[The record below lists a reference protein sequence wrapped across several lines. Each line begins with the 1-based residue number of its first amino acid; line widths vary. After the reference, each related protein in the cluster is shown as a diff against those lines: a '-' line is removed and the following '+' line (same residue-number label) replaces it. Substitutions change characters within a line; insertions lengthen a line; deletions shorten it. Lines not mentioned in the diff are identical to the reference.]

1 MLANICII
9 MWWREKPT
17 GNENITLMLIKYTA
31 IWRLNSCTILSLIE
45 PLWIRPVQLC
55 CTKRRQYS
63 VSLCT
68 GTQYWI
74 FECRAYNYYCDCR
87 TRNTN
92 IRCNW
97 LNFSH
102 QIVMNTLT
110 SVMIFLYTISRPYHI
125 QPFWRQQHSKY
136 QHCIYT
142 DEGSGE
148 IQIT

>member
-17 GNENITLMLIKYTA
+17 GNENITLMLIKYMA
-31 IWRLNSCTILSLIE
+31 IWRLNSCTI
-45 PLWIRPVQLC
+45 
-55 CTKRRQYS
+55 YS
-63 VSLCT
+63 VK
-68 GTQYWI
+68 
-74 FECRAYNYYCDCR
+74 FNRAVMATSSTTLLYEAPPVKYAVMHGDTVLDFRVYNYYCDCR

-92 IRCNW
+92 ITCNW

-110 SVMIFLYTISRPYHI
+110 SVMIFLYTIPRPYHI

-142 DEGSGE
+142 HEGSGE